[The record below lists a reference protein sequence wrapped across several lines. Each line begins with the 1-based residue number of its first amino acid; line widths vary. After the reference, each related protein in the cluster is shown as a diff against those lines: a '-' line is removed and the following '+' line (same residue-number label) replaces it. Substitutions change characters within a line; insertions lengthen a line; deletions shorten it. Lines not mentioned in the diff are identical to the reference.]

1 MTYKLS
7 VTHNANSMRLFRW
20 SWLLVMA
27 AMGCGSGQNLAP
39 VSGQVTLN
47 GKPVAEVAVTFQPVA
62 SEGNNAPGPTAV
74 GVTDSSGRYS
84 LKPLG
89 DQGSGATIGKNQVK
103 FSANV
108 TVTDTSEEG
117 LRKMKA
123 AVQIPPRYWSDSKIE
138 FDVPKGGA
146 SNADFQLTSP

>member
-1 MTYKLS
+1 MTIK
-7 VTHNANSMRLFRW
+7 TNSLRCFRGA
-20 SWLLVMA
+20 WLLVL
-27 AMGCGSGQNLAP
+27 AMGGCGSGQNLAP

-47 GKPVAEVAVTFQPVA
+47 GKPVAEIAVTFQPVA

-74 GVTDSSGRYS
+74 GVTDSDGRYS

-89 DQGSGATIGKNQVK
+89 EPGSGATIGKNVVK

-123 AVQIPPRYWSDSKIE
+123 AVQIPPRYWADSKLE
-138 FDVPKGGA
+138 FDVPKGGS